1 LTLFQNDRSVR
12 QTANTIRDSV
22 SHKPTDML
30 KMAVPACLYVVQNNL
45 NYVAISNLDGPTF
58 QLLYQLKILTT
69 ALFSVTML
77 KRVLLAR
84 QWGALAMLALGVGLI
99 QMSSISGTPEDH
111 AVDETEGSRRQNP
124 LLGLAFVLLAC
135 CSSGFAGVYF
145 EKV

>member
-1 LTLFQNDRSVR
+1 MHKSIRVDETNLLPGCGLQVWFHTQFDAPTKPCTPVQNDKGVR

-22 SHKPTDML
+22 TQKPTDAL

-77 KRVLLAR
+77 KRCGNL
-84 QWGALAMLALGVGLI
+84 
-99 QMSSISGTPEDH
+99 
-111 AVDETEGSRRQNP
+111 SR
-124 LLGLAFVLLAC
+124 
-135 CSSGFAGVYF
+135 
-145 EKV
+145 